1 MRIAIR
7 FTLPFD
13 DKLKE
18 YFNSFEQMVVY
29 QHDADEEVSRTHVH
43 ALVETSVSTD
53 TLKNR
58 LQKILGYR
66 LPKADWAF
74 SMKGKDGTPIEDRF
88 VTYMSK
94 GKLQP
99 IALKGFTQEQC
110 DSYKGLWVEQSKPLR
125 EKKDLITSHFIAQEL
140 AQFMDEQAHERKILI
155 SPPHAITKEYRHEWY
170 DVSPFEMIKQA
181 IKIHNKYGKT
191 YCDFSLIR
199 VIQTAMGLSKRQ
211 KWNDVLVDSVYRKLF
226 PE

>member
-1 MRIAIR
+1 MKIAIR

-58 LQKILGYR
+58 LQKLIGYR
-66 LPKADWAF
+66 LSKSDWAF
-74 SMKGKDGTPIEDRF
+74 SAKGRDGSPIEDRF
-88 VTYMSK
+88 ITYMSK

-125 EKKDLITSHFIAQEL
+125 SKSDTKDVTNLDIARELQEY
-140 AQFMDEQAHERKILI
+140 
-155 SPPHAITKEYRHEWY
+155 ITKQAVVQY
-170 DVSPFEMIKQA
+170 DDVHSKLFIDNISTPMMIEKC
-181 IKIHNKYGKT
+181 IDLHNKYNKT
-191 YCDFSLIR
+191 YVDHSLVRI
-199 VIQTAMGLSKRQ
+199 IQTSWGLCYQGSKWRER
-211 KWNDVLVDSVYRKLF
+211 LVQSVAAKLNINF
-226 PE
+226 SV